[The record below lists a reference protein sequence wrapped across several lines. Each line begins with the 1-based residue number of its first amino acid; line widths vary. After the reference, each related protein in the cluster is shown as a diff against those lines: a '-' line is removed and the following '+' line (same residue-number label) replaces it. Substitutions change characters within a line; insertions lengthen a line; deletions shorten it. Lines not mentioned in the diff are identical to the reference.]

1 MRHTVWALL
10 ALGCIGATCA
20 TPAAARDY
28 PYCIKGCDFGSG
40 LGDCSFTTYQ
50 QCQAT
55 ASGLVAT
62 CVANPYFNQRD
73 VNQRADLQPNRS
85 SRRRY

>member
-1 MRHTVWALL
+1 MRNAVWALL
-10 ALGCIGATCA
+10 ALGSIGTIDA
-20 TPAAARDY
+20 TPAAALDY

-40 LGDCSFTTYQ
+40 LGDCSYATLQ

-62 CVANPYFNQRD
+62 CVANPYFNQR
-73 VNQRADLQPNRS
+73 ADLQPNRS
-85 SRRRY
+85 SRRRQ

>member
-1 MRHTVWALL
+1 MRHAVWALL
-10 ALGCIGATCA
+10 ALGGIGAIDA

-28 PYCIKGCDFGSG
+28 PYCIRGCSFGSG
-40 LGDCSFTTYQ
+40 LGDCSYSTYE

-62 CVANPYFNQRD
+62 CAPNPYF
-73 VNQRADLQPNRS
+73 NQRADLQPNKS